1 MSGFLVFGVWIN
13 ILGTTTYVDQLF
25 DGVWD
30 GWILLE
36 ILEKLEPGSINW
48 KAANKPLIKMP
59 FKNVENCNQALDAAR
74 KLRLS
79 LVKVTSFKAITSS
92 YSVAFLWQLMRYH
105 TLHLLKNIKLRGKE
119 VSDYDILKRANNKV
133 KRSGKD
139 SHDEKKQNAVY
150 VISVARKLGCSVFLL
165 WHDIV
170 RGETQDGDDLG
181 THRDAVRE
189 G

>member
-1 MSGFLVFGVWIN
+1 MSKIREMSRFLVFGVWIN
-13 ILGTTTYVDQLF
+13 SLGTTTYVDQLF

-59 FKNVENCNQALDAAR
+59 FKNMENCNQALDAAR
-74 KLRLS
+74 KQ
-79 LVKVTSFKAITSS
+79 VVT
-92 YSVAFLWQLMRYH
+92 AFLWQLMRYH

-119 VSDYDILKRANNKV
+119 VSDYDILKRVNNKV

-181 THRDAVRE
+181 SHRDAVRE